1 MKHEKD
7 LTPSY
12 WLTDREDDVM
22 NRGDLKELKEGPG
35 PQKIASDLN
44 EFGSGF
50 SLKATVR
57 VWDG

>member
-35 PQKIASDLN
+35 PQPPRK
-44 EFGSGF
+44 
-50 SLKATVR
+50 
-57 VWDG
+57 